1 MLSGTESDIRSF
13 SALCDAAANAQPQV
27 RGDGTPVP
35 ESERMQLT
43 WAAPQKCENC
53 DVWVLPAPPESCG
66 LVVPEALQTDHTC
79 EAPEQP
85 TARISELELRVM
97 QLEQS
102 LGLEVSEHDSLI
114 SRLARLETLL

>member
-13 SALCDAAANAQPQV
+13 SALCDTAANAQPQV
-27 RGDGTPVP
+27 RGDGMPVP

-43 WAAPQKCENC
+43 WAQPQKCETC
-53 DVWVLPAPPESCG
+53 DLWVLPEPPESYG
-66 LVVPEALQTDHTC
+66 LGVPVVLRADHTC
-79 EAPEQP
+79 AVVEPP

-102 LGLEVSEHDSLI
+102 LGLEVSEHDSLV
-114 SRLARLETLL
+114 SRLTRLETLL